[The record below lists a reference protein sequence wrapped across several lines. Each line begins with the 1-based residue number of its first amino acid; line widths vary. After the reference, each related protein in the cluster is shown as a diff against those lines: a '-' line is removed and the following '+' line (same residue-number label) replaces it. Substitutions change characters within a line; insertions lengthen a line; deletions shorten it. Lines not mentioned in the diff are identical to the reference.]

1 MGFNLNSMIMKK
13 ILLVL
18 FVVSF
23 AFISCTD
30 NTEEHEELVNA
41 IHATEKGDA
50 EAPGT
55 GGGEDDNSED

>member
-1 MGFNLNSMIMKK
+1 MKK
-13 ILLVL
+13 ILLAI

>member
-1 MGFNLNSMIMKK
+1 MKK
-13 ILLVL
+13 ILLAI

-41 IHATEKGDA
+41 IHATDKENNTTTDHDGSD
-50 EAPGT
+50 T
-55 GGGEDDNSED
+55 DNNEEG

>member
-1 MGFNLNSMIMKK
+1 MKK
-13 ILLVL
+13 ILLAI

-30 NTEEHEELVNA
+30 NTEEHEEFINA
-41 IHATEKGDA
+41 VQATEKGNA

-55 GGGEDDNSED
+55 GGIEDDNSED

>member
-1 MGFNLNSMIMKK
+1 MIMKK
-13 ILLVL
+13 ILLAV

-30 NTEEHEELVNA
+30 NTEEYEELIKA
-41 IHATEKGDA
+41 TQATEKGNV